1 MSSFESL
8 DDFLP
13 YRLSNFG
20 FPPMS
25 AMAAYGSGIDITA
38 EEVAAIEDKLRP
50 IGLACTLA
58 NDYWSFPK
66 EMAAFEKGLGYPMN
80 TVTALERMEGLSIE
94 EAREKVKELV
104 KKYEQEAMA
113 LVGELMGPKSRL
125 PENTRRYVQAVYWA
139 AGGANYWSA
148 TCLRYHSYA

>member
-13 YRLSNFG
+13 YHLNNFG
-20 FPPMS
+20 FVPTS

-38 EEVAAIEDKLRP
+38 EDVAAIEDKLRP
-50 IGLACTLA
+50 IGLACILA
-58 NDYWSFPK
+58 NDGWSFPK
-66 EMAAFEKGLGYPMN
+66 DMAVFDKGQGYPMN
-80 TVTALERMEGLSIE
+80 TVTAPEKMEELFIK

-113 LVGELMGPKSRL
+113 LADELMGPKSNL
-125 PENTRRYVQAVYWA
+125 PENVRRYVQGVYWV

-148 TCLRYHSYA
+148 TCLQYHSYA